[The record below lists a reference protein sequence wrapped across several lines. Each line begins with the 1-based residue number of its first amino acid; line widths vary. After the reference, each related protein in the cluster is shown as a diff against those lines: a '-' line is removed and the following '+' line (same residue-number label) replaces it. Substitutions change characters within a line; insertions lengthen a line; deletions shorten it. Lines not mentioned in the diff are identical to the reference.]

1 MSVATE
7 KLRSIVERLEYI
19 AAEKHSLSLD
29 AAEVM
34 AEAKADGFI
43 TKAIR
48 AVIRKRAQ
56 PPSERSEEEQ
66 LEDVYLHA
74 MGMLPETRFASA
86 VGMIAVD
93 ITMREEVV
101 EALRPFVPASGS
113 IEIVAGGARVRLTR
127 DEDGFVSIA
136 DVVDKPGAELSE
148 GVVKPRRVRK
158 GAEAVDGED
167 LPEVD
172 AGGAVQL
179 GRLAFRAD
187 KRIIDNPFPRHHEH
201 RPRWDKGWREESGI
215 TGVMAASRGG
225 SAADEAEASP

>member
-7 KLRSIVERLEYI
+7 KLRSIVERLEFI
-19 AAEKHSLSLD
+19 NAEKASLSLD

-43 TKAIR
+43 PKAIR

-66 LEDVYLHA
+66 LEEVYLHA

-93 ITMREEVV
+93 VTMREEVV
-101 EALRPFVPASGS
+101 AALRPFVPASGS

-127 DEDGFVSIA
+127 DEDGVVSVA

-148 GVVKPRRVRK
+148 GISKPRRR
-158 GAEAVDGED
+158 AEAVDAED

-215 TGVMAASRGG
+215 SAVMATARAG